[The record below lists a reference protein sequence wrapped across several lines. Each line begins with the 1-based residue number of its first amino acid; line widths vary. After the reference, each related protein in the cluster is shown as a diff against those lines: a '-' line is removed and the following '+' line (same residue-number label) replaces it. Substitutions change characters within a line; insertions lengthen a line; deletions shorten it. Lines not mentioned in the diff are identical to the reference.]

1 MGNRTL
7 GGRGDALQ
15 GKPAGD
21 PVAPAPAAGADH
33 ADAAPADCS
42 KAVPG
47 AKRKRD
53 GRDTSA
59 AAAAE
64 APAGPAALGKFHG
77 ALDGNVASLEHLMSL
92 PASSLRDGLSMR
104 SLGGASWLG
113 PHRSMLSHEH
123 MQHAECDD
131 YLLRLL
137 GNSGMAAGGAS
148 SLDAQVPDA
157 IGRAQQRP
165 QEQQPAQEQR
175 GASLQAAML
184 QQGPAGQ
191 LGLAA
196 AAQAAVQQPLG
207 GQPGQAAAAQAAGPV
222 ILQQA
227 LAAQQALA
235 GQANQAPAPQAAGPG
250 IMQAL
255 AAQQRL
261 AAQQAAQTSIAGQG
275 ALPSRGHHH
284 RPRAAALPA
293 QQRVG
298 TAGLELP
305 GPASCHESASPSSR

>member
-1 MGNRTL
+1 M
-7 GGRGDALQ
+7 Q

-21 PVAPAPAAGADH
+21 QVAPAPAAGADH
-33 ADAAPADCS
+33 ADAVPADCS
-42 KAVPG
+42 RAVAG

-53 GRDTSA
+53 GQDSSA

-77 ALDGNVASLEHLMSL
+77 ALDGNVASLERLMSL

-113 PHRSMLSHEH
+113 PHRSVLSHEH

-137 GNSGMAAGGAS
+137 GNSGMAAGGPS
-148 SLDAQVPDA
+148 SLDAQAPDA
-157 IGRAQQRP
+157 LGRAQQRLQEQPPP
-165 QEQQPAQEQR
+165 QEHR
-175 GASLQAAML
+175 GAGLQAAML
-184 QQGPAGQ
+184 QQAPAGQ
-191 LGLAA
+191 LGPPASP
-196 AAQAAVQQPLG
+196 QAAVQPPLG
-207 GQPGQAAAAQAAGPV
+207 GQPGQAAAAQAIGPV
-222 ILQQA
+222 LLQQA
-227 LAAQQALA
+227 LAVQQALA
-235 GQANQAPAPQAAGPG
+235 GQASQAAAAQAAGPG

-261 AAQQAAQTSIAGQG
+261 AAHQAAQTSVAGQG
-275 ALPSRGHHH
+275 ALPGRGHHH
-284 RPRAAALPA
+284 QPGAAALPV
-293 QQRVG
+293 QQTGG

-305 GPASCHESASPSSR
+305 GPASRHESVSPSSR